1 MIKADV
7 LITNKNWESH
17 IGIPN
22 FYINRKL
29 KKIDKSLN
37 IFKKNNFKF
46 TILLSGDDEIKKL
59 NNKFRKKNKTTDVLS
74 FPFYEKKVLKTLQKK
89 KKIKIYLGDII
100 INLNKMIPKITNKD
114 FLFNFDKIWIHGLA
128 HLLGHRHKLDRDF
141 FMMKKLEN
149 KLIKFS
155 K

>member
-29 KKIDKSLN
+29 KKIDKSLK

-46 TILLSGDDEIKKL
+46 TILLSGDDE
-59 NNKFRKKNKTTDVLS
+59 
-74 FPFYEKKVLKTLQKK
+74 
-89 KKIKIYLGDII
+89 I